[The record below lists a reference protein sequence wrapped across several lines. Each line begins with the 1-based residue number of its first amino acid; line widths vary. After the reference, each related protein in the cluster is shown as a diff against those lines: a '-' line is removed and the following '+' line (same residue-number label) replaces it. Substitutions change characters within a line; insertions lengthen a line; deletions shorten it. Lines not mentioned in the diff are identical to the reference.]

1 MTPQESQLVEDLFDR
16 LAKLETLPR
25 DLAAERL
32 IADGTQHAPHALYA
46 LVQTALVQ
54 DEALKRANA
63 RIEELQAQLNTPQ
76 AQPDERQSSFLDSVR
91 EAFGGHSQQ
100 PAQQQRG
107 SVPSVR
113 AGAASQGSYQ
123 TQATP
128 PNYDTQ
134 PGQGAQPGYAPQM
147 PPAGY
152 GAPPFG
158 GGSFLGAAAS
168 TATGMI
174 GGALLLDG
182 IRSMF
187 GHHSGSGQSTFGA
200 LPEGRSSPSDTKNLW
215 DTKNPWDTKN
225 SDAGNSPNT
234 SGSAADSDL
243 ARQAGIDHIGD
254 AARNDGNATD
264 TTGDNAGNNDDA
276 STGNE
281 DDWNNA
287 DDSDYTDDNNSDFGD
302 ANGDSGGSYDV

>member
-1 MTPQESQLVEDLFDR
+1 MTPQESQLVEDLFYR

-25 DLAAERL
+25 DPAAEQL
-32 IADGTQHAPHALYA
+32 IADGTQHAPHALYV

-63 RIEELQAQLNTPQ
+63 RIEELQAQASTPL

-91 EAFGGHSQQ
+91 EAFGGHSQP

-113 AGAASQGSYQ
+113 AGAASKGNYQ
-123 TQATP
+123 AQATP
-128 PNYDTQ
+128 PNY
-134 PGQGAQPGYAPQM
+134 GAQPSQAEQFGYAPQM
-147 PPAGY
+147 
-152 GAPPFG
+152 PPFG
-158 GGSFLGAAAS
+158 GGSFLGTAAS

-187 GHHSGSGQSTFGA
+187 GHHSGSSGQSALGA
-200 LPEGRSSPSDTKNLW
+200 LPESRSSPW
-215 DTKNPWDTKN
+215 DTKNPWDAKN
-225 SDAGNSPNT
+225 SDADNSPNT

-254 AARNDGNATD
+254 AVRNDGNTTD

-276 STGNE
+276 STDNE

-287 DDSDYTDDNNSDFGD
+287 DDNDYSDDTNGDFGD
-302 ANGDSGGSYDV
+302 ANGDSGGSYDA

>member
-1 MTPQESQLVEDLFDR
+1 MTPQEFQLVEDLFGR

-25 DLAAERL
+25 DPAAERL
-32 IADGTQHAPHALYA
+32 IAGGTQRAPHAIYA
-46 LVQTALVQ
+46 LVQTALLQ

-63 RIEELQAQLNTPQ
+63 RIEELQAQTGAQP
-76 AQPDERQSSFLDSVR
+76 QPDERQTSFLDSVR
-91 EAFGGHSQQ
+91 EAFGGRPQQ
-100 PAQQQRG
+100 SSQQRG

-123 TQATP
+123 SQAAA
-128 PNYDTQ
+128 PND
-134 PGQGAQPGYAPQM
+134 GAQPGYIQQT

-158 GGSFLGAAAS
+158 GGGSFLGTAAS
-168 TATGMI
+168 TAAGMI

-187 GHHSGSGQSTFGA
+187 GHHSGGYSPSAFGT
-200 LPEGRSSPSDTKNLW
+200 LPNDRSSPW
-215 DTKNPWDTKN
+215 G
-225 SDAGNSPNT
+225 SDANT
-234 SGSAADSDL
+234 NGSAADSDL

-254 AARNDGNATD
+254 AMRNDANAAGSSD
-264 TTGDNAGNNDDA
+264 DNAVNNDDA
-276 STGNE
+276 LTNN

-287 DDSDYTDDNNSDFGD
+287 DDGDYGDDNNDFGD
-302 ANGDSGGSYDV
+302 ANVDSGGSYDA

>member
-25 DLAAERL
+25 DAAAERL
-32 IADGTQHAPHALYA
+32 IADGTQRAPHALYA

-63 RIEELQAQLNTPQ
+63 RIEELQTPAGGAEPQ
-76 AQPDERQSSFLDSVR
+76 QDQRQMSFLDSVR
-91 EAFGGHSQQ
+91 EAFSGRSQQ
-100 PAQQQRG
+100 SSQQRG

-113 AGAASQGSYQ
+113 AGAASQTSYQ
-123 TQATP
+123 SQAAA
-128 PNYDTQ
+128 PNY
-134 PGQGAQPGYAPQM
+134 GAQPAYAPQM

-152 GAPPFG
+152 DAPPFG
-158 GGSFLGAAAS
+158 GGGSFLGTAAS
-168 TATGMI
+168 TAAGMI

-187 GHHSGSGQSTFGA
+187 GRRAGGYGQSAFGA
-200 LPEGRSSPSDTKNLW
+200 LPDNRSSPW
-215 DTKNPWDTKN
+215 G
-225 SDAGNSPNT
+225 SDANT

-254 AARNDGNATD
+254 AARNDANAAGAADDNAT
-264 TTGDNAGNNDDA
+264 NDDDGF
-276 STGNE
+276 TNN

-287 DDSDYTDDNNSDFGD
+287 DDDNSSDDNSDFGD
-302 ANGDSGGSYDV
+302 ANMDSGSSYDV

>member
-25 DLAAERL
+25 DPAAERL

-63 RIEELQAQLNTPQ
+63 HIEELQAQVNAQVSAQASAPQ
-76 AQPDERQSSFLDSVR
+76 APPDERQTSFLDSVR
-91 EAFGGHSQQ
+91 EAFGGSSHS

-113 AGAASQGSYQ
+113 AGAASQDSYQ
-123 TQATP
+123 TQTTP
-128 PNYDTQ
+128 PGY
-134 PGQGAQPGYAPQM
+134 GAQPGYAPQM

-158 GGSFLGAAAS
+158 GGSFLGTAAS

-187 GHHSGSGQSTFGA
+187 ERHSGSYRQSAFGD
-200 LPEGRSSPSDTKNLW
+200 LPADRGSPWDAKNLG
-215 DTKNPWDTKN
+215 
-225 SDAGNSPNT
+225 ANT

-254 AARNDGNATD
+254 AARTDADTTD
-264 TTGDNAGNNDDA
+264 TTNDNAGNDDAFTNNDD
-276 STGNE
+276 G
-281 DDWNNA
+281 WNNA
-287 DDSDYTDDNNSDFGD
+287 DDGDYGDDNNDFGD
-302 ANGDSGGSYDV
+302 ASTDSGGSYDA

>member
-25 DLAAERL
+25 DPAAERL

-63 RIEELQAQLNTPQ
+63 HIEELQAQASTPQ
-76 AQPDERQSSFLDSVR
+76 AQPDDRQTSFLDSVR
-91 EAFGGHSQQ
+91 EAFGGGSHQS
-100 PAQQQRG
+100 AQQRG

-123 TQATP
+123 AQATP
-128 PNYDTQ
+128 PSY
-134 PGQGAQPGYAPQM
+134 GAQPGYAPQM
-147 PPAGY
+147 PPPGY
-152 GAPPFG
+152 GG
-158 GGSFLGAAAS
+158 GGSFLGTAAS

-187 GHHSGSGQSTFGA
+187 ERRPGSSGQSAFGA
-200 LPEGRSSPSDTKNLW
+200 LPADRSS
-215 DTKNPWDTKN
+215 PWDTKN
-225 SDAGNSPNT
+225 SGADNSPNT
-234 SGSAADSDL
+234 SSSAADSDL
-243 ARQAGIDHIGD
+243 ARQAGIDNIGD
-254 AARNDGNATD
+254 AARNDANATD
-264 TTGDNAGNNDDA
+264 TTNDNAGNNDDA
-276 STGNE
+276 FTNN
-281 DDWNNA
+281 DDGWNNA
-287 DDSDYTDDNNSDFGD
+287 DDGDNNDDNSDFGD
-302 ANGDSGGSYDV
+302 ANTNSGGSYDA

>member
-25 DLAAERL
+25 DAAAERL
-32 IADGTQHAPHALYA
+32 IADGTQRAPHALYA

-63 RIEELQAQLNTPQ
+63 RIEELQAQAGGAEPQ
-76 AQPDERQSSFLDSVR
+76 QDERQTSFLDSVR
-91 EAFGGHSQQ
+91 EAFSGRSQQ
-100 PAQQQRG
+100 SSQQRG

-113 AGAASQGSYQ
+113 AGAPLTGYQSQAPS
-123 TQATP
+123 
-128 PNYDTQ
+128 PNY
-134 PGQGAQPGYAPQM
+134 GAQPGYVPQM

-158 GGSFLGAAAS
+158 GGGSFLGTAAS
-168 TATGMI
+168 TAAGMI

-187 GHHSGSGQSTFGA
+187 GHHLGGSAPSAFGN
-200 LPEGRSSPSDTKNLW
+200 LPDDRSSPW
-215 DTKNPWDTKN
+215 G
-225 SDAGNSPNT
+225 ANT

-254 AARNDGNATD
+254 AMRHDAN
-264 TTGDNAGNNDDA
+264 TTNPADDNTANNDDA
-276 STGNE
+276 FTNNY
-281 DDWNNA
+281 DWNNA
-287 DDSDYTDDNNSDFGD
+287 DDSDYSDDNSDFGD
-302 ANGDSGGSYDV
+302 ANMDSGGSYDV

>member
-25 DLAAERL
+25 DPAAERL
-32 IADGTQHAPHALYA
+32 IADGIQHAPHALYA

-63 RIEELQAQLNTPQ
+63 RIEELQAQASTPL
-76 AQPDERQSSFLDSVR
+76 AQPDERQTSFLDSVR

-113 AGAASQGSYQ
+113 AGAASKDNYQ
-123 TQATP
+123 AQATSP
-128 PNYDTQ
+128 SYGAQ
-134 PGQGAQPGYAPQM
+134 PGQAAEPGYAPQM

-152 GAPPFG
+152 GAPQFG
-158 GGSFLGAAAS
+158 GGSFLGSAAS

-187 GHHSGSGQSTFGA
+187 GHRSGSSGQSAFGA
-200 LPEGRSSPSDTKNLW
+200 LPEGRSSPW
-215 DTKNPWDTKN
+215 DTKNPWDAKN
-225 SDAGNSPNT
+225 SDADNSHNT

-254 AARNDGNATD
+254 AVRNDGNATD
-264 TTGDNAGNNDDA
+264 TTGDNAGNNNDA
-276 STGNE
+276 STDNE

-287 DDSDYTDDNNSDFGD
+287 DDNDYSDDTNGDFGD
-302 ANGDSGGSYDV
+302 ANGDSGGSYDA